1 MKKAF
6 LLLCTLLLVLGS
18 LLPLAGYRLAKA
30 VLGEAAASSEVP
42 ASSALPAPG
51 GSLPGTDTGSP
62 ETAAFTGDAE
72 VFLIEDQSTGEVQQV
87 PRRDYL
93 IGAVAAEM
101 PLSWPDEAL
110 KAQAVAA
117 HSYVLYCRDH
127 ATAAN
132 GAWLSADPA
141 RRQGYLTDAVL
152 HSYWGTRYDA
162 NYIRLSALVDSVL
175 TQVLCYEGAP
185 AGTSYFAI
193 SNGRTEAS
201 ENVWGASLPYLVA
214 VDSSTDLQAD
224 HYEVT
229 LTLSS
234 AQVQAA
240 LAAQG
245 LTPDAAAPEQWFSS
259 PTRTASGYVARLS
272 VCGVER
278 SGAFLR
284 RALGLRS
291 TDFTIRYE
299 NGQFYIMTHGYGHGV
314 GLSQWGAKAFAE
326 QGLSYDAILAH
337 YFPGTTLCGQKQSR
351 WFSSAALSILLFAKQ
366 VIQPAP
372 GRLFHCRSSL
382 ADRLDRFLHILPQFG
397 A

>member
-117 HSYVLYCRDH
+117 HSYALYCRDH

-162 NYIRLSALVDSVL
+162 NYIL

-299 NGQFYIMTHGYGHGV
+299 NGQFYITTRGYGHGV

-337 YFPGTTLCGQKQSR
+337 YFPGTTLCG
-351 WFSSAALSILLFAKQ
+351 
-366 VIQPAP
+366 
-372 GRLFHCRSSL
+372 
-382 ADRLDRFLHILPQFG
+382 
-397 A
+397 

>member
-62 ETAAFTGDAE
+62 ETASFTGDAE

-162 NYIRLSALVDSVL
+162 NHVRLSALVDSVL

-201 ENVWGASLPYLVA
+201 ENVWGTALPYLVS
-214 VDSSTDLQAD
+214 VDSSTDLAAD
-224 HYEVT
+224 HYEYA
-229 LTLSS
+229 LTLS
-234 AQVQAA
+234 AQQTAQQLAA
-240 LAAQG
+240 LG
-245 LTPDAAAPEQWFSS
+245 LTADLAAPEQWFGT
-259 PTRTASGYVARLS
+259 PEYTAAGYVAALP
-272 VCGVER
+272 VCGQR
-278 SGAFLR
+278 ITGTALR
-284 RALGLRS
+284 QALGLRS
-291 TDFTIRYE
+291 TCFTVRYE
-299 NGQFYIMTHGYGHGV
+299 SGTFCFTTKGYGHGV
-314 GLSQWGAKAFAE
+314 GLSQWGAKALAE
-326 QGLSYDAILAH
+326 QGQNFADILAH
-337 YFPGTTLCGQKQSR
+337 YYPGTS
-351 WFSSAALSILLFAKQ
+351 LS
-366 VIQPAP
+366 
-372 GRLFHCRSSL
+372 G
-382 ADRLDRFLHILPQFG
+382 
-397 A
+397 

>member
-193 SNGRTEAS
+193 SNGRTETS
-201 ENVWGASLPYLVA
+201 ENVWGTALPYLVS
-214 VDSSTDLQAD
+214 VDSSTDLSAD
-224 HYEVT
+224 HYEYA
-229 LTLSS
+229 LTLS
-234 AQVQAA
+234 AQQTAQQLAA
-240 LAAQG
+240 LG
-245 LTPDAAAPEQWFSS
+245 LTADLAAPEQWFGT
-259 PTRTASGYVARLS
+259 PEYTAAGYVAALP
-272 VCGVER
+272 VCGQR
-278 SGAFLR
+278 ITGTALR
-284 RALGLRS
+284 QALGLRS
-291 TDFTIRYE
+291 TCFTVRYE
-299 NGQFYIMTHGYGHGV
+299 SGAFCFTTKGYGHGV
-314 GLSQWGAKAFAE
+314 GLSQWGAKALAE
-326 QGLSYDAILAH
+326 QGQNFADILAH
-337 YFPGTTLCGQKQSR
+337 YYPGTS
-351 WFSSAALSILLFAKQ
+351 LS
-366 VIQPAP
+366 
-372 GRLFHCRSSL
+372 G
-382 ADRLDRFLHILPQFG
+382 
-397 A
+397 

>member
-152 HSYWGTRYDA
+152 
-162 NYIRLSALVDSVL
+162 LVDSVL

-245 LTPDAAAPEQWFSS
+245 LTPDSAAPEQWFST

-314 GLSQWGAKAFAE
+314 GLSQWGAKALAE

-337 YFPGTTLCGQKQSR
+337 YFPGTTLCG
-351 WFSSAALSILLFAKQ
+351 
-366 VIQPAP
+366 
-372 GRLFHCRSSL
+372 
-382 ADRLDRFLHILPQFG
+382 
-397 A
+397 

>member
-62 ETAAFTGDAE
+62 ETTAFTGDAE

-201 ENVWGASLPYLVA
+201 ENVWGTALPYLVS
-214 VDSSTDLQAD
+214 VDSSTDLAAD
-224 HYEVT
+224 HYEYA
-229 LTLSS
+229 LTLS
-234 AQVQAA
+234 AQQTAQQLAA
-240 LAAQG
+240 LG
-245 LTPDAAAPEQWFSS
+245 LTADLAAPEQWFGT
-259 PTRTASGYVARLS
+259 PEYTAAGYVAALP
-272 VCGVER
+272 VCGQR
-278 SGAFLR
+278 ITGTALR
-284 RALGLRS
+284 QALGLRS
-291 TDFTIRYE
+291 TCFTVRYE
-299 NGQFYIMTHGYGHGV
+299 SGAFCFTTKGYGHGV
-314 GLSQWGAKAFAE
+314 GLSQWGAKALAE
-326 QGLSYDAILAH
+326 QGQNFADILAH
-337 YFPGTTLCGQKQSR
+337 YYPGTSLSR
-351 WFSSAALSILLFAKQ
+351 
-366 VIQPAP
+366 
-372 GRLFHCRSSL
+372 
-382 ADRLDRFLHILPQFG
+382 
-397 A
+397 

>member
-1 MKKAF
+1 MLSTPKAF

-162 NYIRLSALVDSVL
+162 NHVRLSALVDSVL

-201 ENVWGASLPYLVA
+201 ENVWGTALPYLVS
-214 VDSSTDLQAD
+214 VDSSTDLAAD
-224 HYEVT
+224 HYEYA
-229 LTLSS
+229 LTLS
-234 AQVQAA
+234 AQQTAQQLAA
-240 LAAQG
+240 LG
-245 LTPDAAAPEQWFSS
+245 LTADLAAPEQWFGT
-259 PTRTASGYVARLS
+259 PEYTAAGYVAALP
-272 VCGVER
+272 VCGQR
-278 SGAFLR
+278 ITGTALR
-284 RALGLRS
+284 QALGLRS
-291 TDFTIRYE
+291 TCFTVRYE
-299 NGQFYIMTHGYGHGV
+299 SGTFCFTTKGYGHGV
-314 GLSQWGAKAFAE
+314 GLSQWGAKALAE
-326 QGLSYDAILAH
+326 QGQNFADILAH
-337 YFPGTTLCGQKQSR
+337 YYPGTS
-351 WFSSAALSILLFAKQ
+351 LS
-366 VIQPAP
+366 
-372 GRLFHCRSSL
+372 G
-382 ADRLDRFLHILPQFG
+382 
-397 A
+397 

>member
-132 GAWLSADPA
+132 GAWLS
-141 RRQGYLTDAVL
+141 T
-152 HSYWGTRYDA
+152 
-162 NYIRLSALVDSVL
+162 LVDSVL

-337 YFPGTTLCGQKQSR
+337 YFPGTTLCG
-351 WFSSAALSILLFAKQ
+351 
-366 VIQPAP
+366 
-372 GRLFHCRSSL
+372 
-382 ADRLDRFLHILPQFG
+382 
-397 A
+397 

>member
-162 NYIRLSALVDSVL
+162 NYVRLSALVDSVL

-193 SNGRTEAS
+193 SNGRTETS
-201 ENVWGASLPYLVA
+201 ENVWGTALPYLVS
-214 VDSSTDLQAD
+214 VDSSTDLSAD
-224 HYEVT
+224 HYEYA
-229 LTLSS
+229 LTLS
-234 AQVQAA
+234 AQQTAQQLAA
-240 LAAQG
+240 LG
-245 LTPDAAAPEQWFSS
+245 LTADLAAPEQWFGT
-259 PTRTASGYVARLS
+259 PEYTAAGYVAALP
-272 VCGVER
+272 VCGQR
-278 SGAFLR
+278 ITGTALR
-284 RALGLRS
+284 QALGLRS
-291 TDFTIRYE
+291 TCFTVRYE
-299 NGQFYIMTHGYGHGV
+299 SGAFCFTTKGYGHGV
-314 GLSQWGAKAFAE
+314 GLSQWGAKALAE
-326 QGLSYDAILAH
+326 QGQNFADILAH
-337 YFPGTTLCGQKQSR
+337 YYPGTS
-351 WFSSAALSILLFAKQ
+351 LS
-366 VIQPAP
+366 
-372 GRLFHCRSSL
+372 G
-382 ADRLDRFLHILPQFG
+382 
-397 A
+397 

>member
-201 ENVWGASLPYLVA
+201 ENVWGSSLPYLVA

-245 LTPDAAAPEQWFSS
+245 LTPDSAAPEQWFSS

-299 NGQFYIMTHGYGHGV
+299 NGQFYITTHGYGHGV

-337 YFPGTTLCGQKQSR
+337 YFPGTTLCG
-351 WFSSAALSILLFAKQ
+351 
-366 VIQPAP
+366 
-372 GRLFHCRSSL
+372 
-382 ADRLDRFLHILPQFG
+382 
-397 A
+397 